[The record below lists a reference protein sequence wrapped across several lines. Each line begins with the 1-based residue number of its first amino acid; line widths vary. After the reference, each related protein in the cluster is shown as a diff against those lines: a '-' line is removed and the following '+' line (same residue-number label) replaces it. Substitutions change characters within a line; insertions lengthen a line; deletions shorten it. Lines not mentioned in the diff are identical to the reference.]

1 MPSQT
6 PPRLAVFDMDGTL
19 LDSLP
24 DLAASA
30 DRMLQSYGLPGIAP
44 DLVRAMVGDGVAA
57 LVRRLL
63 VHAGEAATPI
73 DAVEAVQRYMA
84 DYTPRST
91 EQSRL
96 FPGTDYALKTLR
108 AQGWRLAVC
117 TNKPVAA
124 ATRIIDA
131 LGLEGVFDA
140 IGGGDSFSARK
151 PDPIHLLGTI
161 QQAHGLPLRSVMV
174 GDHHNDIA
182 AAKGAGVRAIF
193 ARWGYGRPEMEA
205 GATAGGDSMTE
216 IPHLAGELIPA

>member
-30 DRMLQSYGLPGIAP
+30 DRLLKSYGLPGIAP

-63 VHAGEAATPI
+63 AHAGEAAAAI
-73 DAVEAVQRYMA
+73 DAQQAVDRYMA

-96 FPGTDYALKTLR
+96 FPGTDYALDTLR
-108 AQGWRLAVC
+108 TQGWRLAVC

-124 ATRIIDA
+124 ATRIIAA
-131 LGLEGVFDA
+131 LGLEGMFDA
-140 IGGGDSFSARK
+140 IGGGDSFPARK
-151 PDPIHLLGTI
+151 PNPIHLLGTI
-161 QQAHGLPLRSVMV
+161 EQARGTPHRAVMV

-182 AAKGAGVRAIF
+182 VAEGAGVRAIF
-193 ARWGYGRPEMEA
+193 ARWGYGRPDMEA
-205 GATAGGDSMTE
+205 GATAGGDSITE
-216 IPHLAGELIPA
+216 IPHLAAELIPS

>member
-6 PPRLAVFDMDGTL
+6 QPRLAVFDMDGTL

-30 DRMLQSYGLPGIAP
+30 DRMLRSYGLPGIAP

-63 VHAGEAATPI
+63 AHAGEAATPI
-73 DAVEAVQRYMA
+73 DAVEAMQRYMA

-96 FPGTDYALKTLR
+96 FPGTDYALQTLR
-108 AQGWRLAVC
+108 EKGWRLAVC

-131 LGLEGVFDA
+131 LGLAGVFDA
-140 IGGGDSFSARK
+140 IGGGDSFPARK

-161 QQAHGLPLRSVMV
+161 QQAHGTPLRSVMV

-182 AAKGAGVRAIF
+182 AAEGAGVRAIF